1 MNARLNF
8 NELLKLYE
16 QGMRKKEIQRVTH
29 ITDNEYICFLNATQK
44 KRAAIKHK
52 DKQDKHLIRSSSVY
66 ALARQG
72 YAIGEIAEALH
83 LTLDECRKKYHEERE
98 QRKRERAAKS
108 KT

>member
-1 MNARLNF
+1 MNAKLNF
-8 NELLKLYE
+8 DKLLKLYK

-29 ITDNEYICFLNATQK
+29 ITDNEYICFLNATQRD
-44 KRAAIKHK
+44 RAAIKHK
-52 DKQDKHLIRSSSVY
+52 DKHLIRSSSVY

-98 QRKRERAAKS
+98 QRERERAAKS
-108 KT
+108 KA